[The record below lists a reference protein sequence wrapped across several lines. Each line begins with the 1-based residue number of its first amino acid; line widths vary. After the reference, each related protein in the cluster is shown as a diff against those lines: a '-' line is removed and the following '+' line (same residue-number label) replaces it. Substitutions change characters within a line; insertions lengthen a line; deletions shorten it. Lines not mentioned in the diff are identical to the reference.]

1 VIGVP
6 GESKEQLY
14 EGPGCLAADG
24 GVPGRRKTI
33 FKGFVE
39 GIAGVG
45 VAFRVCWKVARIF
58 DRRGV
63 GVVG

>member
-1 VIGVP
+1 MIGVP

-24 GVPGRRKTI
+24 GALGRRITV
-33 FKGFVE
+33 FMGSVE

-45 VAFRVCWKVARIF
+45 VASRVC
-58 DRRGV
+58 
-63 GVVG
+63 